1 VIKFSQEQ
9 ELGVPHKRKARQM
22 ANNILLVED
31 FDLEAQPASIDDL
44 AFAADWLGSYET
56 DDEETAQ
63 QLINAINFLE
73 QQIGIKHRK
82 MAVNEAK
89 RNYAKEH
96 GVKFSQVKLTKKVI
110 A

>member
-1 VIKFSQEQ
+1 
-9 ELGVPHKRKARQM
+9 M
-22 ANNILLVED
+22 ANNILVTED
-31 FDLEAQPASIDDL
+31 FDLQPQPASIHDL

-63 QLINAINFLE
+63 QLINAINFLQ
-73 QQIGIKHRK
+73 QQISIKQRK
-82 MAVNEAK
+82 IAVNEVK

-96 GVKFSQVKLTKKVI
+96 GVKFSQVKLTKKVV